1 MAQKSFVID
10 TNVLIDDPNALKV
23 LQNGE
28 ENKVYVPWTIIEE
41 LDQIK
46 SRVKIRHRA
55 LEAIDKL
62 SLDDELVQILPKVD
76 IKELNNDDKILK
88 EIECS
93 CIDDPIL
100 VTNDSLLRLKASLKG
115 IKAQVYQNLIPF
127 KAESQKWTGFVDNA
141 KDVITN
147 SFYWEEG
154 RLKFWNGIESKII
167 DYENKPWQVIPKT
180 PYQNAAMELLLND
193 DINLVSIQSSAG
205 FGKSY
210 ISLACA
216 LVKVFEEKKYNKVF
230 VIKPNLELGESFGY
244 VPGDLDEKMTPL
256 FRNMHQLLIKL
267 HDKRN
272 VNKAFKFKKELD
284 LDINDI
290 SSINKAK
297 FEYLPINYMRGM
309 NIEDSFVIVDEVQG
323 FSKHEVK
330 VLLTRMGQNVKCVCL
345 GDTEQVDNPRLNQD
359 NNGLNWLVK
368 LCKGAKN
375 YGHVVLKGKV
385 SRGPICDLILS
396 KFI

>member
-1 MAQKSFVID
+1 
-10 TNVLIDDPNALKV
+10 
-23 LQNGE
+23 
-28 ENKVYVPWTIIEE
+28 
-41 LDQIK
+41 
-46 SRVKIRHRA
+46 
-55 LEAIDKL
+55 
-62 SLDDELVQILPKVD
+62 
-76 IKELNNDDKILK
+76 
-88 EIECS
+88 
-93 CIDDPIL
+93 
-100 VTNDSLLRLKASLKG
+100 
-115 IKAQVYQNLIPF
+115 
-127 KAESQKWTGFVDNA
+127 
-141 KDVITN
+141 
-147 SFYWEEG
+147 
-154 RLKFWNGIESKII
+154 
-167 DYENKPWQVIPKT
+167 
-180 PYQNAAMELLLND
+180 MELLLND

-272 VNKAFKFKKELD
+272 VNKAFKFKKELE

-359 NNGLNWLVK
+359 NNGLN
-368 LCKGAKN
+368 
-375 YGHVVLKGKV
+375 
-385 SRGPICDLILS
+385 
-396 KFI
+396 